1 MDLIQNAHQ
10 VLRKSNLQRIKELIE
25 STDYDLAQK
34 WAIEIA
40 GDPNQAQLIIP
51 EEKFIKAVRNSN
63 SVSLTTREEKLFGLG
78 LGINPPIDPKW
89 KRFTIERNAAISN
102 YEGAQSVLDLDIY
115 SIETSLYENSPLAVE
130 IQGDEEISDFLKA
143 HAPNSSVWPG
153 NPELVFWA
161 GMRNQSG
168 ELITVGAVTMW
179 ETGQKIVSSVGTAEH
194 ERGKGIATKLVA
206 EMVAKANE
214 LGFPRLGLA
223 VRADNIPAKRA
234 YEKVGFVLCG
244 EFTIFER
251 D

>member
-1 MDLIQNAHQ
+1 MDDL
-10 VLRKSNLQRIKELIE
+10 VE
-25 STDYDLAQK
+25 STDYALAQK

-51 EEKFIKAVRNSN
+51 EDSFIKAVRNSN
-63 SVSLTTREEKLFGLG
+63 SVSLTTSDEKLFGLG
-78 LGINPPIDPKW
+78 LGINPPIDPEW
-89 KRFTIERNAAISN
+89 KRFTVERKVDTSN
-102 YEGAQSVLDLDIY
+102 YVDAVSLLDLDIY
-115 SIETSLYENSPLAVE
+115 SIETQLYKNSPIAIE
-130 IQGDEEISDFLKA
+130 IHDDEEISDFLKV

-161 GMRNQSG
+161 GIRNDSG
-168 ELITVGAVTMW
+168 ELIAVGAVTMW
-179 ETGQKIVSSVGTAEH
+179 ETGQKVLSSVGTSEH
-194 ERGKGIATKLVA
+194 ERGKGFATKLVA

>member
-1 MDLIQNAHQ
+1 ME
-10 VLRKSNLQRIKELIE
+10 ELIE
-25 STDYDLAQK
+25 SSDYALAQK
-34 WAIEIA
+34 WAIEVA
-40 GDPNQAQLIIP
+40 GEPNQAQLIIP
-51 EEKFIKAVRNSN
+51 EDRFIKAVRNSN
-63 SVSLTTREEKLFGLG
+63 SVSLTTMDEQLFGLG
-78 LGINPPIDPKW
+78 LGLNPPIDPNW
-89 KRFTIERNAAISN
+89 KRFTVERKADTSN
-102 YEGAQSVLDLDIY
+102 YADAVSLLDLDIY
-115 SIETSLYENSPLAVE
+115 SIETQLYKNSPIAIE
-130 IQGDEEISDFLKA
+130 IHGDEEISDFLKL

-161 GMRNQSG
+161 GKRNQSG
-168 ELITVGAVTMW
+168 ELIAVGAVTMW

-194 ERGKGIATKLVA
+194 ERGKGIATKLIA

-223 VRADNIPAKRA
+223 VHAKNIAAKKV